1 MFRVLE
7 DPDVWVSVNNRG
19 WAQQQY
25 EERSPPPKE
34 DQNEIVEVFTT
45 QVAELRKGINA
56 LRRQQRG
63 GAAGAG
69 AQNKRKRQ
77 CDQSGSEKRTIA
89 NALMYAV
96 LFWTRSAARLAT
108 SHRTVLRAGKIL
120 AVKTSSS
127 LRPMRS
133 GRGAMADDGAAARA
147 ARGAVVCAIS
157 S

>member
-1 MFRVLE
+1 MFRVVE
-7 DPDVWVSVNNRG
+7 DPDVWVSVNKRG

-25 EERSPPPKE
+25 EKQSPPPKE

-56 LRRQQRG
+56 LRQQQRG

-89 NALMYAV
+89 KCPHV
-96 LFWTRSAARLAT
+96 CCKKCGQ
-108 SHRTVLRAGKIL
+108 AGHI
-120 AVKTSSS
+120 APHCTE
-127 LRPMRS
+127 
-133 GRGAMADDGAAARA
+133 GRQDFG
-147 ARGAVVCAIS
+147 
-157 S
+157 